1 MISKPKS
8 FLTLTGRR
16 PEERG
21 ADRDELSRRR
31 QGLEHDQIGSCQ
43 SGLMI
48 VKHFWGKIL
57 PRTNTSPYS
66 GQSSVTWCTIP
77 FTKQFDDFP
86 SLNSLYL
93 DIILIF
99 LYLQMYFWGGFAVWL
114 GGN

>member
-48 VKHFWGKIL
+48 VKHFWGENLTK
-57 PRTNTSPYS
+57 NKH
-66 GQSSVTWCTIP
+66 VTLFWAVVS
-77 FTKQFDDFP
+77 DLVYD
-86 SLNSLYL
+86 SLYET
-93 DIILIF
+93 I
-99 LYLQMYFWGGFAVWL
+99 
-114 GGN
+114 